1 MDTCSGST
9 RYAAPAGQAF
19 VLATPGFHLPLLFTS
34 AILLIPSHFR
44 VSPIPLIHPHKS
56 GGFDIRNPSLTSHF
70 SMPELATSSS
80 LSAVPILRLYH
91 LPPPTVAMINPPS
104 PPPSPPRCCDAQ
116 VLPPGSAPLLQVLP
130 THCSSPQHRPPYT
143 PSFSF
148 LLTIFP

>member
-19 VLATPGFHLPLLFTS
+19 VLTTPGFHLPLLFTS

-104 PPPSPPRCCDAQ
+104 PPPSPPTCCDAQ

-130 THCSSPQHRPPYT
+130 PRCSSPASLHSTGPLTPPRF
-143 PSFSF
+143 PSS
-148 LLTIFP
+148 